1 MKEKLFKRFLDKLK
15 RNTIVSF
22 LFFLLVS
29 CSLWLSLTLNRKYE
43 TNIPI
48 TVYIT
53 NLPDN
58 IRLED
63 YARAYTTARFKGN
76 GTDLFGY
83 LFGESIIV
91 PADYSLFTRNG
102 GTVSL
107 STKSLESTI
116 AKSVGQSLSLVS
128 FSTDSV
134 SAQISRVTESVPVLL
149 DTTSLSTTNSCEILS
164 VRMIPDKVEVTALID
179 EFSRIE
185 GLWTEPLDSMILSA
199 DTIFDLEITP
209 WSSLI
214 AVEPL
219 TVKAEVDV
227 VHYLTKR
234 VTVPVEYVGFPQH
247 LQLDMLPKSVVVTYE
262 VLETN
267 VAKVV
272 PDEFL
277 AKVNYDDY
285 SEALKKG
292 TRSISP
298 NVGVLSSMV
307 RKATS
312 SAIPVM
318 YLGVSI
324 KYPLLW

>member
-1 MKEKLFKRFLDKLK
+1 M
-15 RNTIVSF
+15 
-22 LFFLLVS
+22 
-29 CSLWLSLTLNRKYE
+29 TLNRKYE
-43 TNIPI
+43 TNIPV

-58 IRLED
+58 IKLED
-63 YARAYTTARFKGN
+63 YARAYTSARFKGN

-83 LFGESIIV
+83 LFGESVIV
-91 PADYSLFTRNG
+91 PVDYSLFTRNG

-107 STKSLESTI
+107 STKNLESAI
-116 AKSVGQSLSLVS
+116 AKSVGQSLSLIS

-134 SAQISRVTESVPVLL
+134 SAQISRVTEPVQVLL
-149 DTTSLSTTNSCEILS
+149 DTSSLMTTNSCEILS
-164 VRMIPDKVEVTALID
+164 VRLLPDKVEVTALID

-199 DTIFDLEITP
+199 DTVIELGLSP
-209 WSSLI
+209 WASLLS
-214 AVEPL
+214 VEPL

-227 VHYLTKR
+227 VHYLTRR
-234 VTVPVEYVGFPQH
+234 VAVPVEYVGFPQH
-247 LQLDMLPKSVVVTYE
+247 LQLEMLPKSVIVTYE

-267 VAKVV
+267 VAKVA
-272 PDEFL
+272 PGEFS

-285 SEALKKG
+285 SQALKKG
-292 TRSISP
+292 TRSICP
-298 NVGVLSSMV
+298 NVGISSSMV
-307 RKATS
+307 RKATA